1 MTAAETPP
9 RPRSAQELEA
19 AMLREADQLA
29 REHGQLWMFL
39 YGWHSRVLYAFP
51 RHRAGFLTA
60 PDSASL
66 LTLMARDEQQHASRK
81 ARS

>member
-1 MTAAETPP
+1 MINPETQP
-9 RPRSAQELEA
+9 RRRSAEDLEA

-29 REHGQLWMFL
+29 REHGQRWMFL

-51 RHRAGFLTA
+51 RHRAGFVTA

-66 LTLMARDEQQHASRK
+66 LALMARDEQQHASRK
-81 ARS
+81 AR